1 MANVKVKFKDFIGD
15 KAFYKMAF
23 AIIIPVVIQQI
34 ILSTA
39 GYVDNLMI
47 SSYSDTAYL
56 GVSTANRFIFVMN
69 FFWIGIASG
78 ISIFIAQYNG
88 AKMKDKLR
96 EVIQFAMVLALII
109 GIISMALIYFVGPW
123 VLRQFISG
131 NTQNDLESIKAG
143 TQYIQII
150 GLGAIIILINF
161 VVSTMFRAL
170 GQPKVPMF
178 AGIAGIVV
186 NIGLNLVLIYGYLG
200 FPEMGPTGA
209 AIATVVS
216 KVVDLGILVVISLF
230 FTEDKYARKIWNKI
244 YFDSTLAIMYFK
256 KGVPIILN
264 EMMWA
269 IGVQLMALFITWG
282 NTSWLQSYN
291 YFQNITD
298 LFSVYY
304 AGLATGTAVLVGSA
318 LGANDFEKA
327 KDISKKLIGLMFMTT
342 IVAIVLVVSTS
353 PLLLKLLTNDPI
365 HYWNAYYLVLINSG
379 LIVFYGFNSM
389 VFYTLRAGGDSIK
402 AFFLDQVPMYILGIP
417 ITILLAFMEPKW
429 QIGLL
434 GIFALT
440 KVVDIIK
447 MFIAIHFYRT
457 ETWLVNLTLTPTNK
471 LEEAN

>member
-1 MANVKVKFKDFIGD
+1 
-15 KAFYKMAF
+15 
-23 AIIIPVVIQQI
+23 
-34 ILSTA
+34 
-39 GYVDNLMI
+39 
-47 SSYSDTAYL
+47 
-56 GVSTANRFIFVMN
+56 
-69 FFWIGIASG
+69 
-78 ISIFIAQYNG
+78 
-88 AKMKDKLR
+88 
-96 EVIQFAMVLALII
+96 
-109 GIISMALIYFVGPW
+109 
-123 VLRQFISG
+123 
-131 NTQNDLESIKAG
+131 
-143 TQYIQII
+143 
-150 GLGAIIILINF
+150 
-161 VVSTMFRAL
+161 
-170 GQPKVPMF
+170 
-178 AGIAGIVV
+178 
-186 NIGLNLVLIYGYLG
+186 
-200 FPEMGPTGA
+200 
-209 AIATVVS
+209 
-216 KVVDLGILVVISLF
+216 
-230 FTEDKYARKIWNKI
+230 
-244 YFDSTLAIMYFK
+244 
-256 KGVPIILN
+256 
-264 EMMWA
+264 MMWA

-471 LEEAN
+471 LEEVN